1 MNKKGS
7 ILIGVSA
14 LALMA
19 ALNLGH
25 AWDNYGVLKGNLA
38 IHVLAQ
44 GSSSSS
50 GGDSSGGGSSSSGGG
65 SSSSSDT
72 QGNFPTCQ
80 KAKGSGD
87 EAVIPFCN
95 SENKCRDTKEKKG
108 KLDVNNCTQDP
119 K

>member
-1 MNKKGS
+1 MNRKVS
-7 ILIGVSA
+7 ILVGVSA

-72 QGNFPTCQ
+72 QWKFPACQ
-80 KAKGSGD
+80 KKKGDGD

-95 SENKCRDTKEKKG
+95 SDDKCKDTKTKKG
-108 KLDVNNCTQDP
+108 KLDVYHCTDSI